1 MVLLPLDEM
10 LVLRRVTPALNSLV
24 PFIHLGGER
33 LCESKV
39 SGPRTGN
46 DHHKSAS
53 CARGKSR
60 NIRLMSG
67 DMYLL
72 IRILLIAGDVGVPVT
87 DAAFWWSRPEWLL
100 LQCVAAKPCDYN
112 Q

>member
-1 MVLLPLDEM
+1 
-10 LVLRRVTPALNSLV
+10 
-24 PFIHLGGER
+24 
-33 LCESKV
+33 
-39 SGPRTGN
+39 
-46 DHHKSAS
+46 
-53 CARGKSR
+53 
-60 NIRLMSG
+60 MSG

-72 IRILLIAGDVGVPVT
+72 IRILLIAGDVRVPVT